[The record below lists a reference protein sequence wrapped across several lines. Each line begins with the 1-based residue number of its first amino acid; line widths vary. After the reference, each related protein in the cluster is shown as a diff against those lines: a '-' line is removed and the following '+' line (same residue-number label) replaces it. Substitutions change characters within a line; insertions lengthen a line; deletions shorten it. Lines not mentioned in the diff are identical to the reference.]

1 MKSLFLCV
9 CSIVALTQSLL
20 AGGNTA
26 FVEIDKVAEIT
37 VEKNKV
43 TIRGSA
49 VIQRR
54 IMSTAE
60 KADSKVFGQPAQ
72 WFYAKTAVAVFEV
85 VPYFTHEIRGVP
97 TGGHSEAEL
106 KRLSDKWWVDTH
118 ADGLQIKKG
127 DAIRISYQGDQTTI
141 NGVEVTKI
149 VGYGSVR
156 INDE

>member
-26 FVEIDKVAEIT
+26 FVEIDKVTKIT
-37 VEKNKV
+37 VE
-43 TIRGSA
+43 
-49 VIQRR
+49 
-54 IMSTAE
+54 
-60 KADSKVFGQPAQ
+60 